1 MNFMKTRILKGASA
15 VAIILTTTTTVAQ
28 DKTITVKDGAVA
40 WVGKKIT
47 GKHNG
52 SVTMQEGTLQMNGDE
67 LVGGRFVID
76 MTSITVEDLK
86 GEGKENLE
94 GHLKSDDFFGV
105 ANHPT
110 ATLDIKSANKTEN
123 GYYVNAE
130 ITIKGTTE
138 PIAFELK
145 MNGNK
150 ASTSLKID
158 RTKFGVRYGSGSF
171 FDNLGDNT
179 IYDNFEL
186 DVTFSI

>member
-1 MNFMKTRILKGASA
+1 MKSTMLKGAS
-15 VAIILTTTTTVAQ
+15 VMAIILTTSTAVAQ
-28 DKTITVKDGAVA
+28 TKEVNVKESTVS

-52 SVTMQEGTLQMNGDE
+52 TVNLQQGILQMKGDE
-67 LVGGRFVID
+67 IVGGTFVID
-76 MTSITVEDLK
+76 MSSIEVKDLT
-86 GEGKENLE
+86 GEGKQKLE

-110 ATLDIKSANKTEN
+110 STLEIKSANKTEN

-145 MNGNK
+145 MDGDK

-179 IYDNFEL
+179 IYDNFEME
-186 DVTFSI
+186 VTFSI

>member
-1 MNFMKTRILKGASA
+1 MKSTMLKGASA
-15 VAIILTTTTTVAQ
+15 VAIVLTTSTTVAQ
-28 DKTITVKDGAVA
+28 TKEVSVKESTVN
-40 WVGKKIT
+40 WIGKKIT

-52 SVTMQEGTLQMNGDE
+52 TVDLQRGTLQMKGDE
-67 LVGGRFVID
+67 IVGGTFVID
-76 MTSITVEDLK
+76 MNSIEVKDLT
-86 GEGKENLE
+86 GDSKEKLE

-105 ANHPT
+105 ATYPT
-110 ATLDIKSANKTEN
+110 ATLDIKSANKTEE

-145 MNGNK
+145 MDGDK
-150 ASTSLKID
+150 ATTSLKID

-179 IYDNFEL
+179 IYDNFEME
-186 DVTFSI
+186 VSFSI